1 MRSCDNGAEYAGRR
15 DFVSCKAVAIPF
27 IWRVMTPQDITKLIV
42 RTSMKDR
49 AAFDLLYR
57 QTSAKLFGVCLR
69 VLNDRAEAEEALQE
83 VYVKIWTK
91 ADRFAV
97 SDLSPISWLVAIARN
112 HSIDRIRARRQ
123 AAADIDSA
131 LDVADPAPSPEAMAV
146 AGDEK
151 ERIHNCLEELEKD
164 RAAAVRGAY
173 LRGESYA
180 ELAARFSV
188 PLNTMRTWLRRSL
201 MKLRECLER

>member
-1 MRSCDNGAEYAGRR
+1 
-15 DFVSCKAVAIPF
+15 
-27 IWRVMTPQDITKLIV
+27 MTPQDITKLIV

-49 AAFDLLYR
+49 AAFDALYAA
-57 QTSAKLFGVCLR
+57 TSAKLFGVCLR
-69 VLNDRAEAEEALQE
+69 VLNDRSDAEEVLQE
-83 VYVKIWTK
+83 VFVKVWTK

-112 HSIDRIRARRQ
+112 HSIDRIRSRKMPTAEL
-123 AAADIDSA
+123 DTA
-131 LDVADPAPSPEAMAV
+131 LDIADEGPTPEALAV
-146 AGDEK
+146 AGAEGD
-151 ERIHNCLEELEKD
+151 RMYQCLDELEPD

-173 LRGESYA
+173 LKGESYA
-180 ELAARFSV
+180 ELAERYKV